1 MHELKRLLPYFKRH
15 KHMFLWGMLFVTISN
30 VCSTAMPRVLGGTID
45 VVSHGH
51 YTMDGVYWRIGL
63 MIALTF
69 GSGFFMF
76 LTRQTM
82 IVASRK
88 IEYELRNDVLVAMQ
102 RLPLRFYQQNSV
114 GDLMSRATNDIGSV
128 REFIGPA
135 VMYTA
140 NTITTFAFALTMMVL
155 LDPYITL
162 WGLLTAPFVS
172 FAVYAIGK
180 KVHEI
185 YRTAQEQY
193 GRITAL
199 AQESMSGVR
208 ILRAYRRETHDTARF
223 KEYST
228 VYKLK
233 MIGLMKLEAVERPLM
248 IFLISLSHIL
258 VLGAGGY
265 AIIHDRATI
274 GELTQ
279 FFIYLNQL
287 TWPVVAVGWVTNLVQ
302 RASASTKRIGMIF
315 DEPVDISDTEQTD
328 STITTLKGDIE
339 FRDMSF
345 RYRPDYPTI
354 LRNITFHIHAGE
366 TIGIV
371 GETGAGKSS
380 LVNLLPRLFDATGG
394 TILIDGHDIRSIPL
408 SVLRHHISIVPQESF
423 LFSET
428 IANNIRL
435 GKESAS
441 LDDIIEASTLAQL
454 YDNVVNFPDGYETVV
469 GERGITLSGG
479 QKQRTAIARAIIRK
493 PSILIFDD
501 ALSAV
506 DTETEERILQGLKS
520 IMKNRTSLIIAHRIS
535 TVKHADRIIV
545 LHDGAIAELGTHEE
559 LLAQNG
565 YYADMYTR
573 QLLESEIALEV

>member
-1 MHELKRLLPYFKRH
+1 
-15 KHMFLWGMLFVTISN
+15 
-30 VCSTAMPRVLGGTID
+30 
-45 VVSHGH
+45 
-51 YTMDGVYWRIGL
+51 MDGVYWRIGI
-63 MIALTF
+63 MILLTL
-69 GSGFFMF
+69 GSGYFMY

-82 IVASRK
+82 IVASRR
-88 IEYELRNDVLVAMQ
+88 IEYELRNDIIVAMQ
-102 RLPLRFYQQNSV
+102 KLPLRFYQQTPT
-114 GDLMSRATNDIGSV
+114 GELMSRATNDIGAV

-140 NTITTFAFALTMMVL
+140 NTVTTFAFALTMMLL
-155 LDPYITL
+155 LDPMITL
-162 WGLLTAPFVS
+162 WGLMTAPFVS

-193 GRITAL
+193 GHITAI

-208 ILRAYRRETHDTARF
+208 ILRAYRREEHDTARF
-223 KEYST
+223 KHYSQEY
-228 VYKLK
+228 KRK
-233 MIGLMKLEAVERPLM
+233 MIGLMKLEAIERPLM

-302 RASASTKRIGMIF
+302 RASASTKRIGAIL
-315 DEPVDISDTEQTD
+315 DEPAYIENTESTDIG
-328 STITTLKGDIE
+328 ITTLRGDIE
-339 FRDMSF
+339 FRHVMF
-345 RYRPDYPTI
+345 RYRPDYPDVLNDI
-354 LRNITFHIHAGE
+354 SVHIQAGE

-371 GETGAGKSS
+371 GETGSGKSS
-380 LVNLLPRLFDATGG
+380 FVNLLPRLFDITGG
-394 TILIDGHDIRSIPL
+394 SILIDGHPIQHIPL
-408 SVLRHHISIVPQESF
+408 DVLRRHISIVPQESF

-428 IANNIRL
+428 IANNIRF
-435 GKESAS
+435 GKEHAT
-441 LDDIIEASTLAQL
+441 LEEVLEASSIAQL
-454 YDNVVNFPDGYETVV
+454 HDNVVLFPAGYDTIV

-479 QKQRTAIARAIIRK
+479 QKQRTSIARAIIRK
-493 PSILIFDD
+493 PSIVIFDD

-506 DTETEERILQGLKS
+506 DTETEERILQGLRTL
-520 IMKNRTSLIIAHRIS
+520 MKDRTSLIIAHRIS

-545 LHDGAIAELGTHEE
+545 LHNGSIAEMGTHEE
-559 LLAQNG
+559 LLALDG
-565 YYADMYTR
+565 LYADMYTR
-573 QLLESEIALEV
+573 QLLETEIALEV